1 LQPIEPYTQK
11 ISTISDNPV
20 SQIPDPYRSSKKE
33 IVIASIKEGIMAGL
47 SRELGIDLGTLNTR
61 IAEGKNILIQEPTVA
76 AILLEE
82 LKLVEIGQ
90 SALDMLGRVPESI
103 EVNFPMRYGVIA
115 EYEITENLL
124 REWVRQVTGRML
136 LFRPSLMITIPFGI
150 TSVERRAVYEV
161 GLGSGS
167 RDVNLIQQPLAAA
180 LGVDLPIGTPTG
192 NMIICLGGGTTQ
204 AAVLSMNGIVSAKTS
219 RTAGLALDEAI
230 VDFIRRKYG
239 LIIGQPTAEQLK
251 IRIGS
256 AIPQDEQ
263 SVMEIQ
269 AQDQVTG
276 LPRPATLTTDEI
288 VEALQSPLELIATSV
303 RRVLEQTPPE
313 LISDIIDRGVAL
325 CGGTSLLRGIDRY
338 LTKTLGIPAYLV
350 DNPTTCVVEGA
361 AKSFSMLEILSRNLP
376 PKA

>member
-1 LQPIEPYTQK
+1 
-11 ISTISDNPV
+11 
-20 SQIPDPYRSSKKE
+20 
-33 IVIASIKEGIMAGL
+33 MAGL